1 MNSILRIGLVG
12 TGKLSQNFLGSA
24 IQDVDGA
31 VLWSVLSRDQCRA
44 SSFAK
49 RHRALSP
56 NPGFC
61 DQDKFLSDKNLDAV
75 IIATPDGLHAKQ
87 TIAAAKRGKHVLV
100 QKPMATSIE
109 DAELMIRVC
118 EQSQVALAVGYHLRW
133 HAGHELLR
141 NQLESGQLGELYH
154 ARAHWSFRADNAFGW
169 HNQENLGRWWSLA
182 GVGTHLI
189 DWVRWL
195 FISTCGNI
203 CRSDSIISRGRLGH
217 CGDEAATV
225 NLQFESG
232 ATAQIFCSVLA
243 EGPTRAEIIGS
254 AGYAYCENTFGQT
267 GGGLIEISG
276 NRLNFEF
283 INPYAREIDD
293 FVSAINNDR
302 KPKVSGEEGLNNI
315 EILCQI
321 CPPN

>member
-1 MNSILRIGLVG
+1 MNSMLRIGLVG
-12 TGKLSQNFLGSA
+12 TGKISQNFLGPA
-24 IQDVDGA
+24 IQHVDGA

-44 SSFAK
+44 NAFAK
-49 RHRALSP
+49 RHRASSP

-61 DQDKFLSDKNLDAV
+61 DQDQFLSDNNLDAV

-100 QKPMATSIE
+100 EKPMATSIE
-109 DAELMIRVC
+109 DAELMIKMC
-118 EQSQVALAVGYHLRW
+118 EQFEVALAVGYHLRW
-133 HAGHELLR
+133 HNGHQLLMK
-141 NQLESGQLGELYH
+141 QLESGQLGELYH
-154 ARAHWSFRADNAFGW
+154 ARAHWSFRADNACGW

-195 FISTCGNI
+195 FIPTCGNI
-203 CRSDSIISRGRLGH
+203 CRLDSIISRGRFGH
-217 CGDEAATV
+217 RGDEAATV
-225 NLQFESG
+225 NLQFDSG
-232 ATAQIFCSVLA
+232 ATAQIFSSVLA

-276 NRLNFEF
+276 NRLHFDF
-283 INPYAREIDD
+283 INPYVREIND
-293 FVSAINNDR
+293 FVSAINNGR
-302 KPKVSGEEGLNNI
+302 KPKISGEEGLRNI
-315 EILCQI
+315 EILCEI
-321 CPPN
+321 APS